1 MVFRRAFL
9 LFFAVTTTVLAAAQS
24 RRPNIV
30 FILADD
36 LGYGELSCYGQRR
49 FETPHIDRMAREG
62 LRFTNHY
69 AGAPVCAP
77 SRNALMTGEHTGHLT
92 VRNNLAFGRE
102 DGGRVPL
109 KPTDVT
115 IAQHLRTAGYATA
128 LIGKW
133 GLGEEGSGAEPGRKG
148 WDEFYG
154 FLNQQHA
161 HNQFPEFLYRNET
174 KEALVPNYALAE
186 RVFANDRFT
195 EEALAFVDRTA
206 RSERPFFL
214 YLAYTTP
221 HAQLKCPSDSL
232 AEAKRRWPEL
242 ALPDAPPKALVFAAM
257 MLRLDRDVGRLLEK
271 LQALGLEENTLV
283 LFSSDNGA
291 HVEDGKPQGYFQG
304 SGGLRGTKRDVYEG
318 GVRVPLIARWPG
330 KIAAGGTTAHVSAF
344 WDFAVTALEVAGV
357 NSESLPP
364 DGVSYAPTL
373 FGRDFEQKQH
383 AALYW
388 EFLVGGKTRQAI
400 RMGNWKGVRLA
411 PTQPLELYD
420 LATDA
425 GEQRDLATTHPAI
438 VRQMT
443 ELLRTMR
450 TDDPKFPLE

>member
-1 MVFRRAFL
+1 MKLRIFFL
-9 LFFAVTTTVLAAAQS
+9 FLAVTTVSLAATQS
-24 RRPNIV
+24 RRPNII

-49 FETPHIDRMAREG
+49 YETPNIDRLAREG
-62 LRFTNHY
+62 LRFTDHY

-77 SRNALMTGEHTGHLT
+77 SRNALMTGQHAGHLT

-115 IAQHLRTAGYATA
+115 IAERLRTAGYVTA

-133 GLGEEGSGAEPGRKG
+133 GLGEEGSGAEPWRKG

-154 FLNQQHA
+154 FINQQHA
-161 HNQFPEFLYRNET
+161 HNQFPEFLYRNAD
-174 KEALVPNYALAE
+174 KEALVPNYAHVE

-195 EEALAFVDRTA
+195 DEALQFV
-206 RSERPFFL
+206 ERKAGGEQPFFL

-221 HAQLKCPSDSL
+221 HAMLKCPPDSL
-232 AEAKRRWPEL
+232 AEAKRRCPEL
-242 ALPDAPPKALVFAAM
+242 AAPDAPPKALAFAAM
-257 MLRLDRDVGRLLEK
+257 MLRLDRDVGSVLEK
-271 LQALGLEENTLV
+271 LKALGLEENTLV

-291 HVEDGKPQGYFQG
+291 HIEDGKPQAYFQG
-304 SGGLRGTKRDVYEG
+304 SGALRGVKRDVYEG

-344 WDFAVTALEVAGV
+344 WDFAATALEVADV
-357 NSESLPP
+357 KSAELPLE
-364 DGVSYAPTL
+364 GISYAPTL
-373 FGRDFEQKQH
+373 FGRSEHQREH
-383 AALYW
+383 EALYW

-400 RMGNWKGVRLA
+400 RLGDWKGVRMA
-411 PTQPLELYD
+411 PTLPLELYD
-420 LATDA
+420 LSTDL
-425 GEQRDLATTHPAI
+425 GEQHDVAAAQADVVKR
-438 VRQMT
+438 MT